1 MNEKHWIFKR
11 PSLIIACA
19 IYLAAAVLILLGGVY
34 YRCADEALQA
44 QRMDVVDKTLQS
56 AVQTV
61 NEEMQ
66 AMQTAALNIRSRLRY
81 IAMPSP
87 SVMTAEDRLALHDAS
102 ALMKALLSST
112 RIVQSAYLYAAD
124 VGYAVTPSAVLAAD
138 DLPQLYTGGGFSPAE
153 ADGLHAIFSLG
164 GLVSSENGGQM
175 AYLLSSGKDAQTG
188 APHRQL
194 VLLLKRSLLQT
205 LLSDLALPE
214 AQYTLLN
221 PQGAQLE
228 QFCIG
233 DASPAS
239 HTFVYPLNNGCTL
252 QVALAAG
259 SIHDT
264 ARSTRNVYIATVA
277 ISLVLITGIAAVTCR
292 FSRVPI
298 AQMID
303 YIRRHYAIRADVQD
317 NSLAG
322 LRDAVEDILESQSSA
337 QYQLQERD
345 ESQRWE
351 RIIHS
356 LAAGQRRQWQ
366 GKNYVMLVFSPQ
378 PADQAALFAA
388 LESLGA
394 QADAHAL
401 LSLRDGMAL
410 LLGSKSRM
418 LTAEET
424 VPLAEALLSALD
436 EEGVML
442 RAAVSAC
449 HCQLDELRIAHREA
463 RMALDCL
470 LMGSDAP
477 VVSYRDCDF
486 HPNAFH
492 LDMEYLSRQQHFNRL
507 VSQGRYDEA
516 AGLLPALT
524 AKEEDASRSEAG
536 RMYLEMLKYQMISC
550 LSLLY
555 PDTGEANELR
565 RNAIREVL
573 LCQSPRQVTAL
584 MEGLL
589 RELALPDA
597 AEEPGSGDDT
607 LLAIKQ
613 YVRAHFADPQLSV
626 TALAEQFGMS
636 PNSVSKLFSR
646 KAGMGVLQYIHKIRI
661 ENACNLILSTE
672 LTLSEVAQRVGY
684 TSSLTF
690 TRAFKARYHMSPSEW
705 RKLNE
710 AINS

>member
-66 AMQTAALNIRSRLRY
+66 AMQTVALNIRSRLRY

-87 SVMTAEDRLALHDAS
+87 RAMTAEDRLALHDAS

-112 RIVQSAYLYAAD
+112 RIVQSAYLYATD
-124 VGYAVTPSAVLAAD
+124 VGYAVTPSAVLAVD
-138 DLPQLYTGGGFSPAE
+138 DLSQLYTGGFSPAE
-153 ADGLHAIFSLG
+153 ADGLHAVFSLG
-164 GLVSSENGGQM
+164 SLVGSENGDQM
-175 AYLLSSGKDAQTG
+175 AYLLSSGKDAQTSV
-188 APHRQL
+188 PHRQL
-194 VLLLKRSLLQT
+194 VLLLKRNLLQT
-205 LLSDLALPE
+205 MLSDLALPE

-221 PQGAQLE
+221 PQGEQLE
-228 QFCIG
+228 NFRIG
-233 DASPAS
+233 DVSPAS
-239 HTFVYPLNNGCTL
+239 HTFAYPLNNGCTL

-264 ARSTRNVYIATVA
+264 DSSTRNVYIATVA

-303 YIRRHYAIRADVQD
+303 YIRRHYAIRTDVQD

-366 GKNYVMLVFSPQ
+366 GQNYVMLAFSPR
-378 PADQAALFAA
+378 PADQAMLLAA
-388 LESLGA
+388 LERLEA

-401 LSLRDGMAL
+401 LSLRDGMVV

-418 LTAEET
+418 LTTEET
-424 VPLAEALLSALD
+424 VPLAEALLSTLD
-436 EEGVML
+436 EEGVIL

-449 HCQLDELRIAHREA
+449 HCHLDELRIAHREA

-486 HPNAFH
+486 QTNAFH
-492 LDMEYLSRQQHFNRL
+492 QDMEYLSRQQHFNRL
-507 VSQGRYDEA
+507 ISQGRYAEA
-516 AGLLPALT
+516 AGLLPTLA
-524 AKEEDASRSEAG
+524 AEEDASRSEAG

-661 ENACNLILSTE
+661 ENACNLILSTD

-705 RKLNE
+705 RKLNA